1 MRLEAILARLQGVR
15 QEGGGYAA
23 LCPAHNDK
31 KPSTESDLKEKVN
44 HSPQAKLSKPDYT
57 TSSKL

>member
-1 MRLEAILARLQGVR
+1 MSGGKWRGRLSEWNNKTNAESPALAN
-15 QEGGGYAA
+15 EFS
-23 LCPAHNDK
+23 
-31 KPSTESDLKEKVN
+31 STESDLKEKVN